1 MIVRLYV
8 MLTRISGWIEDWRVA
23 LLIRV
28 YGVANNESKPPT
40 DWREREK
47 LPSAEEWPTTTMS
60 RKGTIMEDRVPRKIL
75 LIGAVKV
82 GPVHPVP
89 APPEF
94 YKDSNG

>member
-1 MIVRLYV
+1 MNTIVRLYA
-8 MLTRISGWIEDWRVA
+8 MLTRISGWIEGWRVA
-23 LLIRV
+23 LLVRV

-47 LPSAEEWPTTTMS
+47 LPDHNQWPTVKATEDS
-60 RKGTIMEDRVPRKIL
+60 RLGHSVL
-75 LIGAVKV
+75 LVGAVKV

-94 YKDSNG
+94 YKENHE